1 MSSETRI
8 LVVDDDPR
16 ICRLL
21 SRFLTHE
28 GYAVAT
34 AADGE
39 EMRQRLAE
47 EAPALVLLD
56 LKLPGEDGLT
66 LARELRTQSDV
77 AIVIL
82 TGKTDTIDK
91 VVGLEVGADDYVTK
105 PFEERELLARIRS
118 VLRRMSKPAA
128 DPVDRSEQQ
137 IARFGGWSLDLD
149 AQELTS
155 PEEKDVRLTS
165 YEYQL
170 LATLVRNP
178 NRVLNRDQIMDAIAG
193 REWTP
198 LDRSID
204 VLVRKL
210 RQKLGEDPQNPR
222 LIKTIRGAG
231 YKFTAH
237 VEFE

>member
-21 SRFLTHE
+21 SRYLTQE

-34 AADGE
+34 AADGG
-39 EMRQRLAE
+39 EMRERVAE

-66 LARELRTQSDV
+66 LARELRAQSDV

-118 VLRRMSKPAA
+118 VLRRMSKPAT
-128 DPVDRSEQQ
+128 DRVDRSEQQ
-137 IARFGGWSLDLD
+137 VARFGGWSLDLD